1 MLRIIQNQHADG
13 AKNYYSV
20 ADYYTEGQELT
31 GRWRGEGAALLGLTG
46 LIDKRDWDALCD
58 QLDPRTGEQLIARRK
73 VNRTVGYDF
82 NFHVPK
88 SVSLLYALSDDD
100 RILHAFRDSVDETMR
115 DVELEMKTRVRK
127 SGQNEDRTTG
137 NMVWGEF
144 VHFTSRP
151 VDGVPD
157 PHLHAHCFVQNV
169 TFDAVE
175 GVWKAG
181 QFRDVKRDA
190 PYFEALFH
198 TRLAHRLTELG
209 LSVER
214 KGRKDWEIVGVPHS
228 AIEKFSRR
236 TAEIEEK
243 AKELGVEDVE
253 SKSELGAKTR
263 SRKVTQLT
271 MPELRAEWRS
281 RLSEAE
287 QDAISQVDTQL
298 GGGAMKRDVLAAS
311 RGVNFALAHHFERQS
326 VVPERVLLTTAMR
339 QALGEGSVRDVH
351 QAFSS
356 KELLIHERKGRRM
369 ATTREVLDEESRII
383 DFARQGRGTR
393 RPFIRG
399 KRAFQRAWLN
409 SSQRK
414 AVEHILGSQ
423 DRVILVRGAA
433 GVGKTSLMQ
442 ETVEAIEASG
452 AKVLAFAPT
461 AAASRG
467 VLRSEG
473 FSSADTVARLLQDET
488 LQRAAAGQLIWID
501 EAGLIGART
510 MHDVFALADRIDA
523 RVLLTG
529 DRRQH
534 GSVARGAVLRMLET
548 EAGVPTAE
556 VTEIQRQKG
565 HRQYKQA
572 IEALAEGRTAEGFDR
587 IDSLGWIHEIPT
599 SERYRQLAAD
609 YVQTVEQ
616 GKSALVVSPTHAEG
630 DRITDEIRRRLTEA
644 GLLKSSRRPF
654 LQLTNAQLTEAERG
668 DDSNYAPGDVIQF
681 HQNAQGHRRGERLLV
696 DGQSLP
702 LEQAARFNVFH
713 QSHIEL
719 APGDVVRITN
729 NGFTSDGK
737 HRLDNGSLYRVA
749 RFDKQGNIVLAN
761 GWTVARDYGHLAYGY
776 CVTSHSSQGKTV
788 DRVFIGQSTASLPA
802 TSREQFYVSCS
813 RGRESVTVYCDDK
826 QRLRE
831 AVTRSDER
839 ITATELLH
847 GQLVRDMAAVQRRY
861 AEISHP
867 LAWEQERRSSP
878 ILEREELTH
887 GR

>member
-58 QLDPRTGEQLIARRK
+58 QLDPRTGDQLIARRK

-100 RILHAFRDSVDETMR
+100 RILDAFRDSVDETMR

-169 TFDAVE
+169 SFDAVE

-181 QFRDVKRDA
+181 QFRDLKRDA

-209 LSVER
+209 LAVER

-253 SKSELGAKTR
+253 AKAELGAKTR
-263 SRKVTQLT
+263 SRKATQLT

-281 RLSEAE
+281 RLSDEE
-287 QDAISQVDTQL
+287 QDAISRVDTQL
-298 GGGAMKRDVLAAS
+298 GDGGMKRDALAAS

-356 KELLIHERKGRRM
+356 KDLLIHERKGRRM
-369 ATTREVLDEESRII
+369 ATTREVLEEESRII
-383 DFARQGRGTR
+383 DFARQGRGTC
-393 RPFIRG
+393 RPFVHG

-414 AVEHILGSQ
+414 AVEHILSSQ

-442 ETVEAIEASG
+442 ETVEAIEVSG

-467 VLRSEG
+467 VLRNEG

-556 VTEIQRQKG
+556 VTEIQRQKD

-587 IDSLGWIHEIPT
+587 IDTLGWIHEIPT
-599 SERYRQLAAD
+599 SDRYRQLAAD

-644 GLLKSSRRPF
+644 GLLKSSRRTF
-654 LQLTNAQLTEAERG
+654 LQLTNSQLTEAERG

-681 HQNAQGHRRGERLLV
+681 HQNAKGHQRGERLLV
-696 DGQSLP
+696 DGQPLP

-719 APGDVVRITN
+719 APGDVVRITH

-749 RFDKQGNIVLAN
+749 RFNKQGNIVLAN

-776 CVTSHSSQGKTV
+776 SVTSHSSQGKTV

-878 ILEREELTH
+878 IHEREELTH